1 MLIRNSH
8 KEVFNLMKMTRTI
21 LRRLEM
27 KIQHAITLEQAHK
40 SAALEPVS
48 KPATPKVAEMKPN

>member
-1 MLIRNSH
+1 
-8 KEVFNLMKMTRTI
+8 MKMTRTI